1 MTTAE
6 PIPLGKAQRMR
17 SASAALFVIGI
28 TSLGLRFVSIAVV
41 ASHFGAGLDTDVLF
55 LGQLLPVML
64 GFHSRSVLHLSLV
77 PKFVATRNLEG
88 QGEAWALATSFANL
102 ALAFLAVVSIGYA
115 AAAPLAAHLLPGLA
129 GESAAH
135 FVRVTRIVSPVIVL
149 FPAFALGEALLYSY
163 RRYTTAALATLL
175 PSLGLIV
182 GVVILGPTHGI
193 DGASWGLVCGYALQ
207 ALAVLPQLAPYHRH
221 FRLTVDWRSPALRHV
236 LRQVAPTAAFSL
248 AVVGGFAVAA
258 VLASHLGPG
267 RVAAF
272 RYGTSVLAVLP
283 TLVQGSL
290 VSPLYPRM
298 AALAADG
305 DTARL
310 RQLVVSFIR
319 IASVVLM
326 PVTALVIVLREP
338 MVGALFVRGRF
349 TAADAHLTSQ
359 VVLGFAPWIAAIVL
373 NQVPTYLAMSLGE
386 ARKVATL
393 VLGLL
398 VPMTAV
404 GMVLSRL
411 YDVGGIAL
419 AFSLNSWVSL
429 PLLLLVLRRRIG
441 RLGTVAVARASYRPL
456 LASIAMASAVAPLE
470 RWSSAYLVNHA
481 AAFAIGSLSLARLAQ
496 TALLALLGI
505 GFYLPVARLFR
516 VPEMASLLD
525 WLRRVPA
532 PSPGPMPAAD
542 ATGSVDTSHSP
553 ATDSGFG
560 AAVAPDPALA
570 PAKP

>member
-1 MTTAE
+1 MTTTE

-77 PKFVATRNLEG
+77 PKFVATRNLKG
-88 QGEAWALATSFANL
+88 QGEAWALASSFANL
-102 ALAFLAVVSIGYA
+102 ALASLAVVTVGYA
-115 AAAPLAAHLLPGLA
+115 AAAPLAARLLPGIA
-129 GESAAH
+129 GPSAEH

-182 GVVILGPTHGI
+182 GVVTLGPTHGI
-193 DGASWGLVCGYALQ
+193 DGASWGLVSGYALQ

-221 FRLTVDWRSPALRHV
+221 FRLGVEWRSPALREV
-236 LRQVAPTAAFSL
+236 LRQVTPTAAFSL

-326 PVTALVIVLREP
+326 PITALVIVLREP

-349 TAADAHLTSQ
+349 TAADARLTSQ

-398 VPMTAV
+398 LPMTAV
-404 GMVLSRL
+404 GLVLSRL

-419 AFSLNSWVSL
+419 AFSLNSWISL

-441 RLGTVAVARASYRPL
+441 RLGTIAVARASYRPL
-456 LASIAMASAVAPLE
+456 LASIVVALLVAPLE
-470 RWSSAYLVNHA
+470 RVSSAYLASHA
-481 AAFAIGSLSLARLAQ
+481 AALGVASTSLARLAQ
-496 TALLALLGI
+496 TALLASLGI
-505 GFYLPVARLFR
+505 GLYLPVARMFR

-542 ATGSVDTSHSP
+542 ATGSVDTVRSP
-553 ATDSGFG
+553 APDPELGD
-560 AAVAPDPALA
+560 AVAPDPALA
-570 PAKP
+570 PSKP

>member
-1 MTTAE
+1 MTS
-6 PIPLGKAQRMR
+6 PDPHPLGKAQRIR
-17 SASAALFVIGI
+17 SASAALFAIGI
-28 TSLGLRFVSIAVV
+28 TSLALRFISIAVV
-41 ASHFGAGLDTDVLF
+41 AAHFGAGLDTDVLF

-77 PKFVATRNLEG
+77 PKFVATRNHRG
-88 QGEAWALATSFANL
+88 QGEAWALASSFANL
-102 ALAFLAVVSIGYA
+102 ALASLAIVAIGYA
-115 AAAPLAAHLLPGLA
+115 AAAPLAVHVLPGLA
-129 GESAAH
+129 GEGAAR

-175 PSLGLIV
+175 PSLGLIL
-182 GVVILGPTHGI
+182 GVVTLGPTHGI
-193 DGASWGLVCGYALQ
+193 DGASWGLVSGYALQ
-207 ALAVLPQLAPYHRH
+207 ALVVLPQLAPYHRH
-221 FRLTVDWRSPALRHV
+221 FRLGVDWRSPALREV
-236 LRQVAPTAAFSL
+236 LRQVTPTAAFSL

-326 PVTALVIVLREP
+326 PITALVIVLREP

-349 TAADAHLTSQ
+349 TAADAQLTSQ

-386 ARKVATL
+386 ARKIAAL

-398 VPMTAV
+398 LPMTAV
-404 GMVLSRL
+404 GFVLSRL

-429 PLLLLVLRRRIG
+429 PPAAGAAWAHRTPRDRRG
-441 RLGTVAVARASYRPL
+441 RTRELPSAPRRDHDGVAGDAARALVVRVPGEPRGGARDRLDEPRPARADRAPRRARYRPL
-456 LASIAMASAVAPLE
+456 RPDRAALPGTGDREPGGLAAP
-470 RWSSAYLVNHA
+470 
-481 AAFAIGSLSLARLAQ
+481 
-496 TALLALLGI
+496 
-505 GFYLPVARLFR
+505 
-516 VPEMASLLD
+516 
-525 WLRRVPA
+525 
-532 PSPGPMPAAD
+532 
-542 ATGSVDTSHSP
+542 
-553 ATDSGFG
+553 G
-560 AAVAPDPALA
+560 A
-570 PAKP
+570 